1 LAGAA
6 IALGGID
13 GLYATAALAVG
24 SRLFFGETVMSTN
37 ATQRLL
43 IKNGTLIDGWGSDP
57 APNKLVAIEGNRIT
71 NLGRTDGLLRP
82 EGPDDAVIDATGKFI
97 LPGLI
102 DAHCHISLHQGALPG
117 VRHTSSAEF
126 CTLWAAHAIGRV
138 LRAGVTSI
146 AVPGGKWFTDVTVRE
161 AVEGGLIEGPRMVV
175 AGRALSNYGGIFD
188 PDPYPAYDGTPA
200 DAAGVLCNTRDEFI
214 RETRKQ
220 CKRGVDLIKI
230 ADSTWGDIQTVAD
243 DEIAAVV
250 DEAHRHNVKVTI
262 HSRGST
268 STRAAAKAGVDLIYH
283 GDWAN
288 EADLDIVAKAG
299 IPIAP
304 VLTSP
309 WIGVERGAAGRG
321 FGERVR
327 DRLRAQLDTSFQMIR
342 NARDRGIPIM
352 SGSDTGNAS
361 AFSHGKW
368 HGKEAK
374 LLVKEVGMTPME
386 AILANTSGNAW
397 LIGLENEVGVIAPGR
412 LADIVIWNS
421 DPLADITVLQ
431 RPSEISCVIKD
442 GRIIDREG
450 VGFRQLA
457 EEPPRAR
464 MF

>member
-1 LAGAA
+1 MG
-6 IALGGID
+6 
-13 GLYATAALAVG
+13 TAA
-24 SRLFFGETVMSTN
+24 
-37 ATQRLL
+37 QRLL
-43 IKNGTLIDGWGSDP
+43 IKNGTLIDGSGCEP
-57 APNKLVAIEGNRIT
+57 GKNTLIVIEGNRIT
-71 NLGRTDGLLRP
+71 HVGAADGSARP
-82 EGPDDAVIDATGKFI
+82 EDKVIDAAGKFI

-117 VRHTSSAEF
+117 VRYASSAEF
-126 CTLWAAHAIGRV
+126 CTLWAAYAIGRV

-146 AVPGGKWFTDVTVRE
+146 VVPGGKWFTDVTVRE
-161 AVEGGLIEGPRMVV
+161 AVEGGLVEGPRMAV

-188 PDPYPAYDGTPA
+188 PDPYPAYEGTPA
-200 DAAGVLCNTRDEFI
+200 DAAGILCNTRDEFI
-214 RETRKQ
+214 RETRRQ

-230 ADSTWGDIQTVAD
+230 ADSYWGDIQTCAD
-243 DEIAAVV
+243 DEIAAVA
-250 DEAHRHNVKVTI
+250 DEAHRHNVKVSI

-283 GDWAN
+283 GDLAT
-288 EADLDIVAKAG
+288 EADLDIVVKAG
-299 IPIAP
+299 VPIAP

-309 WIGVERGAAGRG
+309 WIGSTHGIGTRT
-321 FGERVR
+321 GER
-327 DRLRAQLDTSFQMIR
+327 LAAQLRTSYRMIR
-342 NARDRGIPIM
+342 NARDRGIPVLA
-352 SGSDTGNAS
+352 GSDTGNAS
-361 AFSHGKW
+361 AFAHGKW
-368 HGKEAK
+368 HGKEAE
-374 LLVKEVGMTPME
+374 LFVSEIGMTPME

>member
-1 LAGAA
+1 
-6 IALGGID
+6 
-13 GLYATAALAVG
+13 
-24 SRLFFGETVMSTN
+24 MTN
-37 ATQRLL
+37 SSPRLL
-43 IKNGTLIDGWGSDP
+43 IENGTLIDGSGRGP
-57 APNKLVAIEGNRIT
+57 VTNTLVVVERNRIAHI
-71 NLGRTDGLLRP
+71 GDAAGSVRP
-82 EGPDDAVIDATGKFI
+82 ESPDDTVIDAAGKFI

-117 VRHTSSAEF
+117 AKYTSSAEF

-161 AVEGGLIEGPRMVV
+161 AVDGGLLEGPRMVV

-188 PDPYPAYDGTPA
+188 PDPYPAYEGTPA

-230 ADSTWGDIQTVAD
+230 ANSTWGDIQTVAEE
-243 DEIAAVV
+243 EIAAVV
-250 DEAHRHNVKVTI
+250 DEAHRRNVKVAI

-288 EADLDIVAKAG
+288 EDDLDIVAKAG

-309 WIGVERGAAGRG
+309 WIGVEHGAAGRG
-321 FGERVR
+321 FGDRVR
-327 DRLRAQLDTSFQMIR
+327 DRLRAQLNTSFLMIR
-342 NARDRGIPIM
+342 NARDRGIPIL

-368 HGKEAK
+368 HGKEAE
-374 LLVKEVGMTPME
+374 LFVKEVGMTPME
-386 AILANTSGNAW
+386 AIIANTAGNAAMVN
-397 LIGLENEVGVIAPGR
+397 LAGEVGVIAPGR
-412 LADIVIWNS
+412 LADIVIWDK

-431 RPSEISCVIKD
+431 RPAEISLIIKD
-442 GRIIDREG
+442 GRIVDHDG
-450 VGFRQLA
+450 GGFRRLT

-464 MF
+464 MLLAG